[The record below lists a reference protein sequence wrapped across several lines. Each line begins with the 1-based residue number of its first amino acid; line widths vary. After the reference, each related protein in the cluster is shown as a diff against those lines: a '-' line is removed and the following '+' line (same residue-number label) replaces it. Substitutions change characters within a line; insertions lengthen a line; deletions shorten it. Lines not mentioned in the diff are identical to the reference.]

1 MVETWKRSSRAVR
14 ETTLGICKT
23 FQPRF
28 GRREKASDW
37 LVVFGKLV
45 DRKPRGTDKY
55 VKTCDLII
63 STLHLAVRH
72 FVHVPRPHSSLFVR
86 GRLESQTSS
95 DHKHLKTF
103 PSCLKICLKLSKHYM
118 LNAIRWT
125 LYSLHYVE
133 IWRRQDCVTPSR
145 SLPGRTAV
153 VWSLGTDGGHC
164 GSGRIVEMSKHR
176 TGSQDK
182 QEGNGCWLR
191 FTMEKNERR
200 RKYG

>member
-55 VKTCDLII
+55 VKTRDLII

-72 FVHVPRPHSSLFVR
+72 FVHVPVHIPVCLF
-86 GRLESQTSS
+86 GA
-95 DHKHLKTF
+95 D
-103 PSCLKICLKLSKHYM
+103 
-118 LNAIRWT
+118 LN
-125 LYSLHYVE
+125 H
-133 IWRRQDCVTPSR
+133 
-145 SLPGRTAV
+145 
-153 VWSLGTDGGHC
+153 
-164 GSGRIVEMSKHR
+164 
-176 TGSQDK
+176 
-182 QEGNGCWLR
+182 
-191 FTMEKNERR
+191 RR
-200 RKYG
+200 RPIINI